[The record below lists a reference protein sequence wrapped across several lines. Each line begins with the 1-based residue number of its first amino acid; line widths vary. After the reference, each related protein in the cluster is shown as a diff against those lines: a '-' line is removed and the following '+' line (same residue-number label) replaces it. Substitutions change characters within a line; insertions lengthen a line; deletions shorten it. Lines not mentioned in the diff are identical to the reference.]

1 MAFGFY
7 FGKKTNKYGNK
18 KVEYNG
24 IVFDSKKEKDRY
36 VVLKDAETKGI
47 IKDLRTQVKF
57 ELIPAIREQ
66 YTKQLKTKEKT
77 EERTVQKAITYT
89 CDFQYEK
96 DGVKIVEDVKASPKT
111 AALDKAFLLKEK
123 LFRYMY
129 GFPIKRVYKATDLV

>member
-1 MAFGFY
+1 MAFGFN
-7 FGKKTNKYGNK
+7 FGKKNKYGNK
-18 KVEYNG
+18 KVEYDG

-36 VVLKDAETKGI
+36 VVLKDAETKGV
-47 IKDLRTQVKF
+47 IKNLKTQVKF

-96 DGVKIVEDVKASPKT
+96 DGVTIVEDVKASPKT

>member
-1 MAFGFY
+1 MAFGFN

-18 KVEYNG
+18 KVEYDG

-36 VVLKDAETKGI
+36 VVLKDAETKGV
-47 IKDLRTQVKF
+47 IKNLKTQVKF

-66 YTKQLKTKEKT
+66 YIKQLKTKEKT

-123 LFRYMY
+123 LFRFKY
-129 GFPIKRVYKATDLV
+129 GFPIKRVYKATDFV